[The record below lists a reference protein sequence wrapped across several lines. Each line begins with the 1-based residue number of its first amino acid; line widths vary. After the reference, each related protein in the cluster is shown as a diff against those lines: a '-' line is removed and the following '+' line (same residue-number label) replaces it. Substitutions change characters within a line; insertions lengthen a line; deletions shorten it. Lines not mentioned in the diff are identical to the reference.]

1 MKKTYIQ
8 PTIEVVKIH
17 TTMMLAASPNSVG
30 VSDTEMESE
39 DVQYSRSGFFDFDEE
54 Y

>member
-17 TTMMLAASPNSVG
+17 TTMMLAASPNDVTAK
-30 VSDTEMESE
+30 DTEMGSE
-39 DVQYSRSGFFDFDEE
+39 DVQFSRGGFFEDYEE
-54 Y
+54 